1 MLRRRHISEA
11 PWSALPLSRA
21 FHEPIIDRDLLDAVQ
36 IKLTSQAQARR
47 QARAGSD
54 ALLIGRIFDDRG
66 NRMTLASAHKAGCPV
81 SLLCLSAAHARP
93 ARGSRIGAARASELE
108 QLMIASLQPEVAPPE
123 TQDDPAA
130 VDRVRVLQ
138 HVWRVEVRS
147 GSVLIELAL
156 PPEEQTG
163 GI

>member
-1 MLRRRHISEA
+1 
-11 PWSALPLSRA
+11 
-21 FHEPIIDRDLLDAVQ
+21 
-36 IKLTSQAQARR
+36 
-47 QARAGSD
+47 
-54 ALLIGRIFDDRG
+54 
-66 NRMTLASAHKAGCPV
+66 
-81 SLLCLSAAHARP
+81 
-93 ARGSRIGAARASELE
+93 
-108 QLMIASLQPEVAPPE
+108 MIASLQTEVAPPE